1 MQATRPD
8 VEVPGDN
15 EQDLNIQQPLPV
27 YIRARTMA
35 RSGEC
40 LGMSEYSA
48 VWRFGYRHG
57 SERHTQTSIKMD
69 NAFLWVLADRKSGE
83 VVDKFEGA
91 AINLPERFRNVLE
104 WGN

>member
-40 LGMSEYSA
+40 LGMSECFA

-57 SERHTQTSIKMD
+57 SEKHTQTSVKMD
-69 NAFLWVLADRKSGE
+69 NAFLWVLADRRTGE
-83 VVDKFEGA
+83 VIEQWEGA
-91 AINLPERFRNVLE
+91 AVNLPEAFNHVLK
-104 WGN
+104 WGD